1 MIVMAIH
8 MAIVMASRMALFEFR
23 FNQYV
28 CFPIWLEHSSPALA
42 AEKFS
47 SLNLCV
53 VGCMALRIGVRC
65 L

>member
-42 AEKFS
+42 AEK
-47 SLNLCV
+47 LHH
-53 VGCMALRIGVRC
+53 
-65 L
+65 